1 MFKCPKCR
9 QTFSYEPSFK
19 SHLRGHGLN
28 PDRIMERRSSF
39 SDDLIDTAVDVGVSM
54 LVSSLFD
61 SDSSSSSSFDWSGGG
76 GDTGG
81 GGASGDW

>member
-1 MFKCPKCR
+1 
-9 QTFSYEPSFK
+9 
-19 SHLRGHGLN
+19 
-28 PDRIMERRSSF
+28 MERRSSF